1 MLKHKKT
8 TTLLLAAAAIFGTAS
23 VTRADQATLRV
34 DTRAPGVPVSPLLY
48 GAFFEEIN
56 HAGDGGLYAE
66 LIRNRSFEDADTP
79 QGWSVVTGSGG
90 GADIA
95 LDSSRPLNANNR
107 RALRLEVSTAGA
119 GGVGNAVTRVGGPGI
134 VNEGYWGIAV
144 RAGESY
150 DLSLHARRDDG
161 FNSALDVTLQS
172 NAGRVLARS
181 RIAGL
186 TTGWKRHAVTLRAT
200 ASEPKAR
207 LVIAPSSP
215 GTLWLDLVSLFPRR
229 TWKGRAYGVRF
240 DLADKVAGMKP
251 AFIRFPGGCFVEG
264 NTLANAYRWKTTVG
278 DIALRPGH
286 LNDNWGYRST
296 DGLGFHE
303 YLQMCEDMNAEPLFV
318 INCGMAHRDIVPLP
332 ELDPWIQDALDAVE
346 YANGPITSRWGSLRA
361 RNGHPAPFNL
371 KLMQIGNENGG
382 PAYDERYA
390 RFYDALKARH
400 PEVRLIANLW
410 GGTPKSRPIDILDE
424 HYYNNPQ
431 FFVANAHRY
440 DTYDRKGPKIYV
452 GEYAV
457 TQGAGTGNLA
467 AALGEAAFMTGMER
481 NADIVVMSSYAPLL
495 VHANDR
501 RWNPDAIV
509 FDSATSYGT
518 PSYYVQRLF
527 AHHRADASLP
537 MTIATDS
544 PAPRATGGIGLSTWN
559 TQAEFDDVR
568 VTTRDGQMALTSDF
582 NSDAGGNIPS
592 GWRTVRGDW
601 KTQNGAFAQTDV
613 TGAGR
618 DFRAVAGDSNWRDYT
633 LSLRARKLGGD
644 EGFLIMFR
652 ARDEGN
658 FYWWNLGGWGNV
670 RHAIEKSSG
679 GAKSIVGNEVPGRIE
694 TGRWYDIK
702 IELQGAHIRCYLD
715 GKLIHDVEER
725 APSPLNG
732 VAGRDHKTGELVLK
746 IVNSG
751 AAAQDTQLAL
761 QGAQTV
767 APDASVITLTANDLN
782 AENSLAQPHRVV
794 PVRSQTRIAGP
805 NFRYSFPPHSLT
817 ILRLKAGP

>member
-1 MLKHKKT
+1 MLKHTKN
-8 TTLLLAAAAIFGTAS
+8 TTLLLAAAIFSTAT
-23 VTRADQATLRV
+23 VAHADQATLRV
-34 DTRAPGVPVSPLLY
+34 DTRAPGVAVSPLLY

-79 QGWSVVTGSGG
+79 QGWSLVVGG
-90 GADIA
+90 RG
-95 LDSSRPLNANNR
+95 DSATFSIDDSRPLNVNNR
-107 RALRLEVSTAGA
+107 RSLRLELGGQAG
-119 GGVGNAVTRVGGPGI
+119 TSGI
-134 VNEGYWGIAV
+134 ANDGYWGIAV

-150 DLSLHARRDDG
+150 DLSLHARCDG
-161 FNSALDVTLQS
+161 RFDQELNGTLESAD
-172 NAGRVLARS
+172 GRVLAQS
-181 RIAGL
+181 RIAAL
-186 TTGWKRHAVTLRAT
+186 TTGWKRHAVTLRAVDG
-200 ASEPKAR
+200 ASKAQ
-207 LVIAPSSP
+207 LVIRPSSP
-215 GTLWLDLVSLFPRR
+215 GTVWLDMVSLFPRR
-229 TWKGRAYGVRF
+229 TWKGRANGLRF

-278 DIALRPGH
+278 DTALRPGH
-286 LNDNWGYRST
+286 LNDNWGYRSS
-296 DGLGFHE
+296 DGLGYHE

-361 RNGHPAPFNL
+361 RNGHPAPFGL

-382 PAYDERYA
+382 AAYDERYA
-390 RFYDALKARH
+390 RFYDALKARY

-537 MTIATDS
+537 MTVATDS
-544 PAPRATGGIGLSTWN
+544 PTPRATGGIGLSTWN
-559 TQAEFDDVR
+559 TQAEFDEVR
-568 VTTRDGQMALTSDF
+568 VTTPDGQTALTSDF
-582 NSDAGGNIPS
+582 SDTGANVPG
-592 GWRTVRGDW
+592 GWRAVRGDW
-601 KTQNGAFAQTDV
+601 KTQNGAFAQTNV
-613 TGAGR
+613 TGAGQ
-618 DFRAVAGDSNWRDYT
+618 DFRAVAGDTNWSDYT
-633 LSLRARKLGGD
+633 LSLRARKLGGA

-732 VAGRDHKTGELVLK
+732 VAGRDNKTGELVLK
-746 IVNSG
+746 IVNTG

-761 QGAQTV
+761 QGVQAV
-767 APDASVITLTANDLN
+767 APDATVITLTADDLN

-794 PVRSQTRIAGP
+794 PVRSQTRIASP

-817 ILRLKAGP
+817 ILRLKAGS